1 MMMQKTSASLVE
13 RRACPRHA
21 CPAGSW
27 QVSVLG
33 DSVPRTARVRDLSAS
48 GIGLLFEDKVNVD
61 KMVVVELFNPI
72 RHCWYLKTIRMLYS
86 VPQPDGRY
94 LTGGSFLHPLT
105 EDDCREVLLDPLREG
120 RSLFQEEAADRPA
133 PARRAPR
140 NGFTPQ
146 A

>member
-1 MMMQKTSASLVE
+1 MMMQKSSASKVE

-33 DSVPRTARVRDLSAS
+33 GTVPRTARVRDLSTS
-48 GIGLLFEDKVNVD
+48 GIGLLFEDEVNVD
-61 KMVVVELFNPI
+61 KLVVVELFNPI
-72 RHCWYLKTIRMLYS
+72 RHCWYLKTIRMLYA

-105 EDDCREVLLDPLREG
+105 EDDCREVLLDPLRES
-120 RSLFQEEAADRPA
+120 RSLFQEAAPVSPGPA
-133 PARRAPR
+133 HIVSRS
-140 NGFTPQ
+140 GFSPQ
-146 A
+146 V